1 MEKQGE
7 ENKIFGNRQLL
18 KNVVVA
24 PQPVSFRVKNI
35 KKEFYKFTQ
44 NKWNVKSAIVKSDI
58 S

>member
-24 PQPVSFRVKNI
+24 PQTVSFRVKNI

-44 NKWNVKSAIVKSDI
+44 NK
-58 S
+58 

>member
-1 MEKQGE
+1 MEKQRE

-18 KNVVVA
+18 KNAVVA

-44 NKWNVKSAIVKSDI
+44 NK
-58 S
+58 